1 MSRIGLS
8 PITLPNEVE
17 YTFEQSV
24 LNVKS
29 SKGNLS
35 LKIDAGFTIIKDN
48 DNTIL
53 IKRPNDSKESKSKHG
68 LYRSLIAN
76 MFEGL
81 SKGFKHELE
90 LHGVGYRASNSGQ
103 KLDLSLGYS
112 HNIVLEICNEV
123 KVTTQT
129 EKGQNPKI
137 ILESFDKELIGA
149 VSAKIKSFRKH
160 DPYKGKGI
168 RFVGERGIRK
178 AGKTAS
184 S

>member
-53 IKRPNDSKESKSKHG
+53 IKRPNDSKDSKSKHG
-68 LYRSLIAN
+68 LYRSLTQMDI
-76 MFEGL
+76 
-81 SKGFKHELE
+81 
-90 LHGVGYRASNSGQ
+90 SG
-103 KLDLSLGYS
+103 
-112 HNIVLEICNEV
+112 
-123 KVTTQT
+123 
-129 EKGQNPKI
+129 
-137 ILESFDKELIGA
+137 
-149 VSAKIKSFRKH
+149 
-160 DPYKGKGI
+160 
-168 RFVGERGIRK
+168 
-178 AGKTAS
+178 
-184 S
+184 